1 MFISAKRCLFLAVG
15 ILKLYSVMSLK
26 VNLISSNALVTFK
39 PVHYFPFERSSLPQT
54 LILVEFKRTRK
65 VN

>member
-1 MFISAKRCLFLAVG
+1 MFISAKRCLFLAVD

-26 VNLISSNALVTFK
+26 VNLISSNALVTFN